1 MKDKKRVVHK
11 MMPLL
16 WLLSLLMPMTDARSQ
31 QAGIQGAVYEE
42 LSGDPIEGASV
53 YLKNTTTGTST
64 AEDGSF
70 SFCTRHTGEK
80 TLVISFVG
88 FHTAS
93 YPVDLDK
100 PASLNNLNITLR
112 TNRIDLDDIVITADN
127 SEWQSNYDAF
137 KKEFLGTGLI
147 ASKSSIQNRWVLD
160 FVRTSSGELFATASA
175 PLIVENR
182 GLGYQVSV
190 EMKEFLWKLHS
201 DTGLMM
207 FDLNFKELTPETKQE
222 ERVWMAN
229 RKRAYRGSLQH
240 FLQSLYQDELS
251 RNQFDLVRFKGNRP
265 AKIYELKRD
274 RKIMSALLE
283 NRVSPAGYSEN
294 VKAFKING
302 PVDVLYGQRR
312 FRTDD
317 RNRGR
322 LSPQTANGVF
332 LVRKDGT
339 LVNPRVIGVE
349 GYWRSERLANKLPNR
364 AADDLFEK

>member
-1 MKDKKRVVHK
+1 MILNPVSK
-11 MMPLL
+11 
-16 WLLSLLMPMTDARSQ
+16 ANSQ
-31 QAGIQGAVYEE
+31 LIEISGIVNQE

-53 YLKNTTTGTST
+53 YLDNTTTGTST
-64 AEDGSF
+64 ADNGTFSF
-70 SFCTRHTGEK
+70 STRHTGEQ
-80 TLVISFVG
+80 TLIISFVG

-100 PASLNNLNITLR
+100 PATLRNLNIELR
-112 TNRIDLDDIVITADN
+112 PNRIDLDDIVITADN

-137 KKEFLGTGLI
+137 KKEFLGTGLL

-160 FVRTSSGELFATASA
+160 FVRTPSGELFATASA

-182 GLGYQVSV
+182 ALGYQITVG
-190 EMKEFLWKLHS
+190 MKEFLWKLHN

-207 FDLNFKELTPETKQE
+207 FDLNFSELTPETIQE
-222 ERVWMAN
+222 EKEWAAN
-229 RKRAYRGSLQH
+229 RERTYRGSLQH
-240 FLQSLYQDELS
+240 FLQSLYHDELS
-251 RNQFDLVRFKGNRP
+251 RNQFDVVRFKGNRP
-265 AKIYELKRD
+265 DKIYELKRD
-274 RKIMSALLE
+274 QEIMMALME
-283 NRVSPAGYSEN
+283 NRVSPAGFTED

-317 RNRGR
+317 RSRGR
-322 LSPQTANGVF
+322 LSPQTTNGVF

-349 GYWRSERLANKLPNR
+349 GYWRSERLANKLPYR
-364 AADDLFEK
+364 AVDDLFVE

>member
-1 MKDKKRVVHK
+1 MFTTYNLPVALC
-11 MMPLL
+11 LL
-16 WLLSLLMPMTDARSQ
+16 IILVPISEANSQ
-31 QAGIQGAVYEE
+31 LVEISGFVYEE

-64 AEDGSF
+64 AKNGTFSF
-70 SFCTRHTGEK
+70 STRHTGEK

-112 TNRIDLDDIVITADN
+112 PNRIDLDDIVITADN
-127 SEWQSNYDAF
+127 SEWQSNYNAF
-137 KKEFLGTGLI
+137 KKEFLGTGVL

-175 PLIVENR
+175 HLIVENR
-182 GLGYQVSV
+182 GLGYQITV

-207 FDLNFKELTPETKQE
+207 FDMNFKELTPKTKQE
-222 ERVWMAN
+222 KREWLAN
-229 RKRAYRGSLQH
+229 RKKAYRGSLQH

-251 RNQFDLVRFKGNRP
+251 RNQFDVVRFKGNRP
-265 AKIYELKRD
+265 DKIYELKRD
-274 RKIMSALLE
+274 REIMSALLE

-349 GYWRSERLANKLPNR
+349 GYWRSERLANKLPSR
-364 AADDLFEK
+364 VVDDLFEK